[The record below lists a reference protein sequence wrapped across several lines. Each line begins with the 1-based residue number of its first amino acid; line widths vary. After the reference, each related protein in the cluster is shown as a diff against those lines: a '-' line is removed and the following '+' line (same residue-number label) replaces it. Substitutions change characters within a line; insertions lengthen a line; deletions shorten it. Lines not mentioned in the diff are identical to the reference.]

1 MKRDLWDTSRE
12 KLWFIGAILALLALA
27 GALIATGCTTLSVG
41 LRTAELRELQ
51 HRSVEWCRKDS
62 RACPAARSCAAGAVK
77 ASEAWVAVAAMRK
90 ADALAL
96 RGGSPVNLAQLQQ
109 QEAEAQ
115 GLSEVARCACDPAQA
130 RDADGRLLLMDSH
143 EDGGAV
149 DAGIRRD
156 LGSTSATD
164 AGVTHA
170 G

>member
-1 MKRDLWDTSRE
+1 MKRYLSRD

-41 LRTAELRELQ
+41 LRTAEMRELQ
-51 HRSVEWCRKDS
+51 TRSVEWCRKDG
-62 RACPAARSCAAGAVK
+62 RACPAARSCAATAVK

-90 ADALAL
+90 ADALAM
-96 RGGSPVNLAQLQQ
+96 RGGEPINLAQLKQ
-109 QEAEAQ
+109 QEDEAL
-115 GLSEVARCACDPAQA
+115 GLSEVARGACDPAQA
-130 RDADGRLLLMDSH
+130 RDADGRLLLMDSR

-156 LGSTSATD
+156 LGSTGATD
-164 AGVTHA
+164 AGVAHA